1 MSIEKDLSRIADALD
16 CIVKLMSKSS
26 PATPDVPAPAP
37 SAPVPVPSAPA
48 PSPVPVP
55 SAPAPSPVPVPLA
68 PAPAPV
74 PTPAATVAPF
84 TDAAGLRDYTMRKYK
99 ELGAVKGAL
108 IQGCLMELGYT
119 NMTDIQPASYGDF
132 FKKVEAL

>member
-1 MSIEKDLSRIADALD
+1 MIEKDLARIADALD
-16 CIVKLMSKSS
+16 CIVELMSKS
-26 PATPDVPAPAP
+26 ATPKQAKPKADPDAGQHQYDHARNQDPADTAPAPAP
-37 SAPVPVPSAPA
+37 ATPA
-48 PSPVPVP
+48 P
-55 SAPAPSPVPVPLA
+55 A

-84 TDAAGLRDYTMRKYK
+84 TDAAGLRDYTMKKYK

>member
-1 MSIEKDLSRIADALD
+1 MIEKDLARIADALD

-26 PATPDVPAPAP
+26 PATPDVPALAP

-48 PSPVPVP
+48 P
-55 SAPAPSPVPVPLA
+55 APVPVPLA

-74 PTPAATVAPF
+74 PTVAPF
-84 TDAAGLRDYTMRKYK
+84 TDAAGLRDYTMKKYK